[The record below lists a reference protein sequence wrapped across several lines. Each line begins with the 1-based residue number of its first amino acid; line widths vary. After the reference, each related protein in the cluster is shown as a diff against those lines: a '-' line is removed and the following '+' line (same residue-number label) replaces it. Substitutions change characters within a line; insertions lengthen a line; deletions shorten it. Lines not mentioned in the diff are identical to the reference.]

1 MSSKTLSA
9 DLKWLKDMQFEAQ
22 SQDIKDNQARD
33 HKLII
38 DATPEHGGH
47 NLGPTPKDLVLHAMM
62 GCTSM
67 DVIAI
72 LNKMRQPF
80 TDFKMSA
87 EAKMTESHPIH
98 FAEVKLTYYFTG
110 ELDTAKVIKAVTSS
124 MSKYCGVNYMIS
136 KACPINLEILIND
149 SSIHTANVNFI

>member
-1 MSSKTLSA
+1 MSSKVLNA
-9 DLKWLKDMQFEAQ
+9 EMNWIQDMQFEGL
-22 SQDIKDNQARD
+22 SQRQGPIDDQKI
-33 HKLII
+33 II

-72 LNKMRQPF
+72 LKKMRQPF

-87 EAKMTESHPIH
+87 EAKMTENHPIH
-98 FAEVKLTYYFTG
+98 FAEVKLSYYLIG
-110 ELDTAKVIKAVTSS
+110 DLDSTKVIKAVTSS
-124 MSKYCGVNYMIS
+124 MSKYCGVNYMLS
-136 KACPINLEILIND
+136 KACPIKLEIKIND
-149 SSIHTANVNFI
+149 QHVHSADVKFLD

>member
-1 MSSKTLSA
+1 MSSKILNA
-9 DLKWLKDMQFEAQ
+9 EMNWIQDMQFECL
-22 SQDIKDNQARD
+22 SRRQDSAHDQKVM
-33 HKLII
+33 I

-72 LNKMRQPF
+72 LKKMRQPF

-87 EAKMTESHPIH
+87 AATMTENHPIH
-98 FAEVKLTYYFTG
+98 FAEVKLTYYFQG
-110 ELDTAKVIKAVTSS
+110 DLDTAKVIKAVTSS
-124 MSKYCGVNYMIS
+124 MSKYCGVNYMLS
-136 KACPINLEILIND
+136 KACPIKLEVLVND
-149 SSIHTANVNFI
+149 LNVHSADVNFLD